1 MRRRTFIQTGVMAA
15 PIITAASPLIFDS
28 KPPSFRLV
36 LIGSGW
42 WGNNILRE
50 AIASNRVELVGI
62 CDVDQKALQFTTDEV
77 AKQGIGKPKW
87 FTDYRECIEET
98 KPEIV
103 IVATPDHWHALPT
116 IAAIEA
122 GAHVYVEK
130 PISHT
135 VIEGQAMLAA
145 ARTNERV
152 VQVGTHRRVSP
163 HMEAGMEFLRSG
175 KAGKITQVKCFVN
188 RPGGPGEKTPDADVP
203 EGLDWDMWLGPAP
216 KRNFNPRIHP
226 KGFRGF
232 LDYANGTIGDWGIH
246 WFDQVLWWAEER
258 FPRSVFSTGDRFVKV
273 DTTDAPDTQLAIFDF
288 EEFTCSW
295 EHKLTAPNAYES
307 AGIGCYFYG
316 TEGTVHL
323 GWRDGWTFYPA
334 EFRNRKNPL
343 QKIHMDSNAN
353 EPDHQNIKELW
364 ADFMDAIDKKKRP
377 ISDIEDGY
385 LATNMSLLAMISL
398 KIGRS
403 VQWDGTNIV
412 ADPEA
417 AQHLKR
423 PYRAPWVYPEV

>member
-1 MRRRTFIQTGVMAA
+1 MKRRSFIQNSALAA
-15 PIITAASPLIFDS
+15 PFLASGVPLI
-28 KPPSFRLV
+28 KPFRAPKLRLA

-50 AIASNRVELVGI
+50 AIASDRVELVGI
-62 CDVDQKALQFTTDEV
+62 CDVDERELQKTTDNIN
-77 AKQGIGKPKW
+77 KQIGQKPKW
-87 FTDYRECIEET
+87 YKDYRECLADS

-116 IAAIEA
+116 IAAIEM

-135 VIEGQAMLAA
+135 ILEGQAMLAA

-163 HMEAGMEFLRSG
+163 HMEAGMDFLRSG

-188 RPGGPGEKTPDADVP
+188 RPGRAGSKTEDSKAP

-216 KRNFNPRIHP
+216 KRNFNRRIHP

-258 FPRSVFSTGDRFVKV
+258 YPTSVFSTGDRFVKQ
-273 DTTDAPDTQLAIFDF
+273 DTTDTPDTQLAIFKF
-288 EEFTCSW
+288 EDFTCSW
-295 EHKLTAPNAYES
+295 EHKLTAANANEPS
-307 AGIGCYFYG
+307 GIGCYFYG

-323 GWRDGWTFYPA
+323 GWRDGWTFYPSK
-334 EFRNRKNPL
+334 FDNRKNPL
-343 QKIHMDSNAN
+343 EKIHMDSNAN
-353 EPDHQNIKELW
+353 APDHQNIKELW
-364 ADFMDAIDKKKRP
+364 SDFMKAIDQKSRP

-398 KIGRS
+398 KVGRS
-403 VQWDGTNIV
+403 VQWDGKSILN
-412 ADPEA
+412 DPEA
-417 AQHLKR
+417 SEHLQR
-423 PYRAPWVYPEV
+423 PYRAPWIYPS